1 MQFNKTRAVALTL
14 ALAAAS
20 AIGVAKLQQGFPD
33 VPAGFWAEEAVR
45 RVAAEGIILGNP
57 DGTFQGRRNITR
69 YEAAAMFDRLLR
81 SNRFAQLTPE
91 TQTAV
96 QNGMTE
102 VRTALTQVQTDT
114 KSNADK
120 IAALETEIAAIRG
133 AAPTTP
139 ATTTPTTTEPAA
151 PAAPSAELDAR
162 IKAIEDEIAAL
173 KEASA
178 APATPTTPTEPA
190 TTTPAAPAP
199 SQSDLDARFKA
210 LEDQIAALR
219 TAAPAA
225 PATGTPSADLEARVK
240 ALEDRPA
247 AAAPATGAPS
257 ADLEARLKAL
267 EDRAAAT
274 PTAPA
279 GAGQVLERI
288 ESQEA
293 RIAALETQVKDLTA
307 QVDGIRNA
315 TPATPTTPTTTT
327 PTTTTPDTTVTTPA
341 TPVDAPRSPRIY
353 IGIGGALN
361 ALPFSNNYQNTLGG
375 LGAFAQVG
383 FNFGGNFGVRLQYD
397 ASELPTAGA
406 NLILGLGNGGFQ
418 PYLGVGGGAIF
429 EGSTMNYFV
438 GGVVGANLNFSSNLG
453 LFVEAAPRYAL
464 SDGSFGVKTALGVR
478 LFF

>member
-1 MQFNKTRAVALTL
+1 MQFNKTRAIALTL
-14 ALAAAS
+14 SLAAAS

-81 SNRFAQLTPE
+81 SNRFAQLSPE
-91 TQTAV
+91 SQTAV
-96 QNGMTE
+96 QNGMNE

-114 KSNADK
+114 KANTDK
-120 IAALETEIAAIRG
+120 LAALETELAALRN
-133 AAPTTP
+133 AAPATTTP
-139 ATTTPTTTEPAA
+139 ATPTTPTTTEPAA
-151 PAAPSAELDAR
+151 ISEELEAR

-173 KEASA
+173 QEASA
-178 APATPTTPTEPA
+178 APAAPTTPAPTEPA

-199 SQSDLDARFKA
+199 SQTDLDARFKA

-219 TAAPAA
+219 SAAPAA

-247 AAAPATGAPS
+247 AAPATGTPS

-267 EDRAAAT
+267 EDRAAA
-274 PTAPA
+274 PAAPA
-279 GAGQVLERI
+279 GATDVTARI
-288 ESQEA
+288 DSQET
-293 RIAALETQVKDLTA
+293 RIAALETQVRDLTA

-315 TPATPTTPTTTT
+315 APATPTTPVTT
-327 PTTTTPDTTVTTPA
+327 PTTPDTTVTTPA
-341 TPVDAPRSPRIY
+341 APVDAPRSPRVY

-361 ALPFSNNYQNTLGG
+361 ALPFSNNYQNSLGG

-418 PYLGVGGGAIF
+418 PYLGIGGGAIF
-429 EGSTMNYFV
+429 EGSNVSPYV
-438 GGVVGANLNFSSNLG
+438 GGVLGANLNFSSNLG

-464 SDGSFGVKTALGVR
+464 NAGTFGVKTALGVR